1 VKGAPTTGNLSYA
14 LVTPARNEEEFIE
27 LTLQSVV
34 AQTKAPI
41 RWIIVSDGSTDR
53 TDQIV
58 QKYAQLHPWIELLRL
73 EGGEGRNFAR
83 KARAFNTGY
92 EKLRDT
98 PYDIVGNLDADL
110 SFDEE
115 FFAFLLERFVEI
127 PELGVAGAPYP
138 YGGMHYDYRFTDI
151 NDVSGCCQLFRREC
165 LEEIGGYLPVDGG
178 GLDWIAVATARMN
191 GWKTR
196 TFVERVA
203 VHHRQMGSAG
213 RRPWEVW
220 FRRGEEDYALGGHP
234 LWQLARSVYQ
244 STSRPYVIGGL
255 LLLSGYTYQLIKRE
269 QRPISRELVE
279 LHRAE
284 QLRRLKRAAVGL
296 LPWSN
301 RPQNDPSTGG
311 VSISESIRRL
321 ERWVETHDY
330 KGYEPFDGLSTY
342 LRQLTFG
349 NRFLEQIVQQ
359 FVRQSPVNVR
369 PLLGIKPLEST
380 KGRGYMAWG
389 YLTLLKLTGNEQ
401 YRQKAIACL
410 EWLIRN
416 KSPLYADYSWGNH
429 FDYASRAGKYAKHES
444 IIVWTSLIGQAF
456 LDAYESLDEERYLDV
471 AKGICNWI
479 VQLPRE
485 KSATGT
491 CLSYLATRQS
501 SIHNAN
507 MLGAAMLA
515 RTAKHSRTAELFD
528 VARAAL
534 MYSCSRQLPDGAWYY
549 GEDSRYHWI
558 DSFHTGY
565 NLDSIQCYIHST
577 GDQTFRPQMD
587 RGWRYFKQTF
597 FEPSGRPKYYHN
609 RAYPIDI
616 QCAAQG
622 IETLAKFAAHDPE
635 ALPTA
640 LKVAQWTIRN
650 MQDASGYFY
659 YRRYPLLIARI
670 PMLHWGQATMYRALA
685 LLLLKVEDEKR
696 SVGSMLPH
704 A

>member
-1 VKGAPTTGNLSYA
+1 VKAAPTTGTLSYA
-14 LVTPARNEEEFIE
+14 LVTPARNEKEFIE

-34 AQTKAPI
+34 TQTKTPI
-41 RWIIVSDGSTDR
+41 RWIIVSDGSTDG

-115 FFAFLLERFVEI
+115 FFAFLLERFVEM

-151 NDVSGCCQLFRREC
+151 NYVSGCCQLFRREC
-165 LEEIGGYLPVDGG
+165 FEEIGGYLPVEGG

-203 VHHRQMGSAG
+203 LHHRQMGSAG
-213 RRPWEVW
+213 RGPWEVW

-234 LWQLARSVYQ
+234 LWQCARSLYQ

-255 LLLSGYTYQLIKRE
+255 LLLSGYTYRFLKRE
-269 QRPISRELVE
+269 PRPVSRELVQFN
-279 LHRAE
+279 RAE

-296 LPWSN
+296 LPWGS

-311 VSISESIRRL
+311 VSINESIRRL
-321 ERWVETHDY
+321 ERWVEAHDY

-342 LRQLTFG
+342 LRPLTFG

-359 FVRQSPVNVR
+359 AVRQSPVNVR

-380 KGRGYMAWG
+380 KGRGYMARG
-389 YLTLLKLTGNEQ
+389 YLALLKLTGNEQ
-401 YRQKAIACL
+401 YREKAIACL

-429 FDYASRAGKYAKHES
+429 FDYASRAGRYTKHES

-456 LDAYESLDEERYLDV
+456 LDAYESLGEERYLDV
-471 AKGICNWI
+471 AKSICNWI
-479 VQLPRE
+479 VKLPRE

-491 CLSYLATRQS
+491 CLSYLAIRQS

-507 MLGAAMLA
+507 LLGAAMLA
-515 RTAKHSRTAELFD
+515 RTAKHSRTAEFFD

-534 MYSCSRQLPDGAWYY
+534 AYSCSRQLPDGAWYY

-565 NLDSIQCYIHST
+565 NLDSIQCYIDNT

-587 RGWRYFKQTF
+587 RGFRYYKQTF
-597 FEPSGRPKYYHN
+597 FESSGRPKYYHN

-650 MQDASGYFY
+650 LQDASGYFY
-659 YRRYPLLIARI
+659 YRRYPLLVARI

-685 LLLLKVEDEKR
+685 LLLLTVDHEKR
-696 SVGSMLPH
+696 SVENLPPD